1 MQLFILYEAANGYCL
16 FEKQEYDDTGA
27 GLPKVQKA
35 IDSLERFTKQVTIAA
50 YQPFKTAEEA
60 LENIQSVAHNKVSS
74 TLKSFL
80 TTHLPATK
88 SSKKQ
93 KFALGISDARLG
105 QEIFAETGITA
116 SFNETTVELMRG
128 IRMHFS
134 KIIKS
139 KSLIHT

>member
-1 MQLFILYEAANGYCL
+1 MFILYEAANGYCL
-16 FEKQEYDDTGA
+16 FEKQEYDETG
-27 GLPKVQKA
+27 GQLSKVQKA
-35 IDSLERFTKQVTIAA
+35 VESLERFSKQVTIAA

-74 TLKSFL
+74 TLKNFL

-105 QEIFAETGITA
+105 QSIFEETGITA
-116 SFNETTVELMRG
+116 SYNETVVELIRG
-128 IRMHFS
+128 IRTHFA

-139 KSLIHT
+139 R